1 MRQKTGG
8 SSEWGWDSPL
18 LCIPERMTTQ
28 RFNQQ
33 RRWPDAEM
41 GLLGPREKGG
51 DLALRPP

>member
-18 LCIPERMTTQ
+18 LCVPERMTTQ